1 MAVFRSP
8 SNDGYTLLTSL
19 AARARIGTLVA
30 DLPAGPTSRFD
41 LGNALTVELLSGT
54 LESVTD
60 LALFGGANAL
70 AVESSP
76 GLWEV
81 VQAGSAE
88 LVAPGRYR
96 LTRLLRAQRG
106 TELAMGNPTAA
117 GARVVVLDEA
127 LTPLPIAEAD
137 LGIPWNWRIGP
148 ASRPFTDETYI
159 AQSFTPGGVG
169 LRPFAVGHVSQPWLS
184 GRLPGDFTIGWVRR
198 SRTLAA
204 DSWAAAEVPLGEET
218 EAYLLEVLDGTA
230 IKRSLQV
237 SVPRA
242 TYSATEQIADW
253 GGLLGPGDTL
263 TLRIAQLSA
272 LYGPGAA
279 KTVTLRF

>member
-8 SNDGYTLLTSL
+8 SDDGYTLLTSL

-30 DLPAGPTSRFD
+30 DLSAGPTFRFD
-41 LGNALTVELLSGT
+41 LGNAITVDLLSGT

-60 LALFGGANAL
+60 LALFGGANAM

-81 VQAGSAE
+81 LQAGSAE

-96 LTRLLRAQRG
+96 LTRLLRGQRG
-106 TELAMGNPTAA
+106 TEVAMGNPTAA

-127 LTPLPIAEAD
+127 LSPLPIAEAD

-159 AQSFTPGGVG
+159 AQAFTPGGAG
-169 LRPFAVGHVSQPWLS
+169 LRPFSVGHVMQPSLS
-184 GRLPGDFTIGWVRR
+184 GRVPGDLTISWIRR
-198 SRTLAA
+198 SRALAA
-204 DSWAAAEVPLGEET
+204 DSWAAVEVPLGEET
-218 EAYLLEVLDGTA
+218 EAYLMEVLDGTA

-237 SVPRA
+237 SAPQA
-242 TYSATEQIADW
+242 TYSAADQIADW
-253 GGLLGPGDTL
+253 GGLLGLGDTL

-272 LYGPGAA
+272 LYGLGAE
-279 KTVTLRF
+279 KTVTLQF